1 MIDFTPQIGMKV
13 KRNVAAVSADYWK
26 TGKIIYINR
35 RHKFYAVEFKSTAKF
50 WGSSKN
56 MRPKKT
62 YIECYKY

>member
-13 KRNVAAVSADYWK
+13 KRKVAAVSADYWK

-35 RHKFYAVEFKSTAKF
+35 RHKFG
-50 WGSSKN
+50 GSSKN